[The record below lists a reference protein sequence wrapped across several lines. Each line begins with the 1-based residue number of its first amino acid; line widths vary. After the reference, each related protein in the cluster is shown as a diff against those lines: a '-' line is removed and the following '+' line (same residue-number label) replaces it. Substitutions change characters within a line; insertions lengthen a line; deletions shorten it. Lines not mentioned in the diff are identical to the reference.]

1 MSPNLRLLVILFGV
15 ALGMLGLSYAFVPL
29 YKLFCQTFGI
39 PVPSVMV
46 GEGPDETAS
55 IELSDRVVT
64 VRFMANQAQGVPVRL
79 APVLRSAK
87 IRVGEP
93 FLTAYTAKNLSADE
107 FKGTAVH
114 TIFSMGGT
122 DGADVTSHVALQQC
136 FCFEEQVYPEKTV
149 NDGKVN
155 LPLSFTLTGD
165 LPPEVHTIT
174 FAYTLFET
182 VE

>member
-1 MSPNLRLLVILFGV
+1 MSRNVKLLVVLFGV
-15 ALGMLGLSYAFVPL
+15 AVGMLGLSYAFVPL
-29 YKLFCQTFGI
+29 YKIFCQTFGI
-39 PVPSVMV
+39 PLPSVMV
-46 GEGPDETAS
+46 GEGPDEIATS
-55 IELSDRVVT
+55 IQSDRVVT

-87 IRVGEP
+87 VRVGEP
-93 FLTAYTAKNLSADE
+93 FLTAYTAKNLDDKQ

-114 TIFSMGGT
+114 TIFAMGGT

-136 FCFEEQVYPEKTV
+136 FCFEEQVYPERDI
-149 NDGKVN
+149 NEGKVN